1 MHYDASLRVRELTQ
15 NIYDI
20 GDEIAEHIDYV
31 AQSIADWDVELVDDC
46 LHELRVVVEQGR
58 TEVRPGLAELNGLRQ
73 AFVSGVRAG
82 EMSNSFAHPGRT
94 LSFLRKKP
102 PHPPAQPEGAGETG
116 VARVASEKKSDDKR
130 KDMASTA
137 TWRLWLREQSD
148 EAIRELRE
156 LADWVVAQT
165 GLAMDAQP
173 VLLPQ
178 AYSKAERRTHEIAE
192 HWRES
197 IERQGPLARSM
208 RGEAPPPFL
217 QERARIERLITKLN
231 KRRGKVV

>member
-82 EMSNSFAHPGRT
+82 GNVELLRSPRSHAVLPAEETATPTSTAGGGGGDRRGAGGV
-94 LSFLRKKP
+94 RKKI
-102 PHPPAQPEGAGETG
+102 G
-116 VARVASEKKSDDKR
+116 
-130 KDMASTA
+130 
-137 TWRLWLREQSD
+137 
-148 EAIRELRE
+148 
-156 LADWVVAQT
+156 
-165 GLAMDAQP
+165 
-173 VLLPQ
+173 
-178 AYSKAERRTHEIAE
+178 
-192 HWRES
+192 
-197 IERQGPLARSM
+197 
-208 RGEAPPPFL
+208 
-217 QERARIERLITKLN
+217 
-231 KRRGKVV
+231 